1 MVFTLKPVP
10 RKHCYQ
16 QKELDSAVK
25 SIRSK
30 KNILILGPDKIGKS
44 SFLLQAG
51 KKLKSKQFTPALFSA
66 ENCITLES
74 YIKKNL
80 LRLMTA
86 YEDVF
91 SRPNELFAFSLI
103 ELDKKISALK
113 LSENT
118 KNALK
123 LLLVFQNDPK
133 TDIEDVVKTFF
144 EFPSLLAKET
154 KTTPVIMIDDA
165 HQLSSLKS
173 GKTSLSLL
181 FDIMQDMEYLIFV
194 ISSHS
199 MRLEGFEQISLSPFS
214 IDDTGKFLA
223 DNDVKLDEQA
233 LNTLHNVSG
242 GFPFYINLF
251 GRLIACTGKTSDASI
266 NEIVSD
272 SLSNELHMYFSEKLK
287 LLSPK
292 ELPILFCMAQHGV
305 NSPSRISRLINYS
318 QTNIR
323 RFLSIME
330 EKGFVSLKERG
341 VFEIDDPV
349 FRRWLEL
356 QSREIQL

>member
-1 MVFTLKPVP
+1 VFTLKPVH
-10 RKHCYQ
+10 REHCYWQ
-16 QKELDSAVK
+16 QELDSAIK

-30 KNILILGPDKIGKS
+30 KNLLILGPDKIGKS
-44 SFLLQAG
+44 SFLLHIQ
-51 KKLKSKQFTPALFSA
+51 KKIGSKSLTPAIFSA
-66 ENCITLES
+66 DNCITLES

-80 LRLMTA
+80 LSLMKA
-86 YEDVF
+86 YEDIFTRPKDLF
-91 SRPNELFAFSLI
+91 SFPII

-154 KTTPVIMIDDA
+154 KTTPIIMIDDA
-165 HQLSSLKS
+165 HHLQNLKAD
-173 GKTSLSLL
+173 KISLSLF
-181 FDIMQDMEYLIFV
+181 FDILPELKDTLFV
-194 ISSHS
+194 ITSHS
-199 MRLEGFEQISLSPFS
+199 LKLEGFEQVILSPFS
-214 IDDTGKFLA
+214 IDATKEFLA
-223 DNDVKLDEQA
+223 GNNVKLDEQA
-233 LNTLHNVSG
+233 LNTLQNVVE
-242 GFPFYINLF
+242 GFPFYINFF
-251 GRLIACTGKTSDASI
+251 GRQIACTGKTNDASL
-266 NEIVSD
+266 NELVSD

-292 ELPILFCMAQHGV
+292 ELPILFCMAQHNV
-305 NSPSRISRLINYS
+305 NTPSRISRLINYS

-341 VFEIDDPV
+341 VFEINDPV
-349 FRRWLEL
+349 FRRWLEI
-356 QSREIQL
+356 QSRS